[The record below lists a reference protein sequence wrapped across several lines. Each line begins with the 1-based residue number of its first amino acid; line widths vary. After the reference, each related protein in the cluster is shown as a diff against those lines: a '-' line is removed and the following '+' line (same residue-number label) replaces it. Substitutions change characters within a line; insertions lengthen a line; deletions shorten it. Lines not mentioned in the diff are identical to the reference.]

1 MKLFNK
7 NIKSLLKNHNN
18 FIKIQ
23 NSQNIIF
30 EGSLLEMCIK
40 FEIKLTLIP
49 NENSKF
55 RLIFKRHDY
64 TISKDC
70 YIFNLA
76 EDIIKIVSMYFFAT
90 QENRIAI
97 KNNVNNKAEFLWNIK
112 TLERSKIFYVK
123 VAE

>member
-1 MKLFNK
+1 MKLFK
-7 NIKSLLKNHNN
+7 NTESLLKDYND

-49 NENSKF
+49 NDNSKL
-55 RLIFKRHDY
+55 RVVFKKYDY

-76 EDIIKIVSMYFFAT
+76 EDIIKIVSMYLFAT
-90 QENRIAI
+90 QEDCITV
-97 KNNVNNKAEFLWNIK
+97 KNNVNNKMEFLWNIK
-112 TLERSKIFYVK
+112 TLNPNEVK
-123 VAE
+123 AL